1 MVFVSVFLIVVIG
14 LFIYLSSLTDNFKFS
29 KTMLVLALLSIT
41 ANISLAQNYTHSLVP
56 GVNDGIGISN
66 RIAYW
71 IITDDN
77 WGNRWSV
84 ELFKMFYDRSS
95 ILLLLVIILFVLS
108 LVVETRFDK
117 SLTKR
122 DL

>member
-1 MVFVSVFLIVVIG
+1 MVFVSVFLIFVVG
-14 LFIYLSSLTDNFKFS
+14 LFIFLSRLTDSFKFS

-66 RIAYW
+66 KIAYW

-84 ELFKMFYDRSS
+84 ELFKTFYDRSS
-95 ILLLLVIILFVLS
+95 IILLLVIIL
-108 LVVETRFDK
+108 LVISIAVETRFDK
-117 SLTKR
+117 SSTKA
-122 DL
+122 L

>member
-1 MVFVSVFLIVVIG
+1 MVFVSVFLIFVVG
-14 LFIYLSSLTDNFKFS
+14 LFSFLSRLTDSFKFS
-29 KTMLVLALLSIT
+29 KTILVLALLSIT
-41 ANISLAQNYTHSLVP
+41 ANISLAQNYSHSLVP

-84 ELFKMFYDRSS
+84 ELFKTFYDRSS
-95 ILLLLVIILFVLS
+95 ILLLIVLQ
-108 LVVETRFDK
+108 FYYY
-117 SLTKR
+117 
-122 DL
+122 